1 MRLYLDKDPQ
11 EILNDIQIDITRN
24 INNMRSSSVTGVLD
38 QLEWLLHEA
47 FETLLSH
54 VKNEDEID
62 DLLLK

>member
-1 MRLYLDKDPQ
+1 MRIYLDKDPQ
-11 EILNDIQIDITRN
+11 EILNDIRSDISRN

-47 FETLLSH
+47 FETLFSH